1 MPRHMRPRAIVP
13 WKLTRHRRATSARR
27 RRRSSRVLEHLRQYA
42 SRRQSKVQLRQG
54 QRPAEKG
61 APTTGRAVAARSRFA
76 RGAGKTGS
84 YPTDDDLQQGRP
96 SAMGRE
102 RARVSDL
109 QACKQNKV
117 RRGSEKGWFPALV
130 LGQA

>member
-1 MPRHMRPRAIVP
+1 MREFAVAARSQARDTPSKRDGRRP
-13 WKLTRHRRATSARR
+13 KLPAARGLPVR
-27 RRRSSRVLEHLRQYA
+27 
-42 SRRQSKVQLRQG
+42 G
-54 QRPAEKG
+54 GAEKD

-76 RGAGKTGS
+76 GGAGKTGS